1 MSSPAPSRSCA
12 ILSSD
17 RIRMS
22 LPPPVAYGT
31 TKLMARAGKPDAVF
45 LSSVEVGAAGAAL
58 VATPP
63 PPHAAIVMASTEVS
77 ASERRR
83 IAVRP
88 SPSPRAAT
96 VSTIRVMA
104 VGTDFVSRTEDLK
117 YERRGA
123 VGILTFNR
131 PDARNAMTWDMY
143 QGLFDACEHV
153 DSDDR
158 VRVLVL
164 RGAGDKAFV
173 AGTDISQ
180 FKKFTTPQH
189 AIDYEKNQNRNVGR
203 VEQVKKPTIAMIR
216 GFAVGGGASIALACD
231 LRIAATDARLG
242 VPIAKT
248 LGNTLSITT
257 LARIVSYVGPART
270 KELLFTARLIDAE
283 EGKAAGVFNEVV
295 EPERLEA
302 RTLEIAE
309 QIAANAPL
317 TIKSVKEG
325 VRRLMEHARIDEAD
339 DLVQMA
345 YQSDDFKEGID
356 AFLNKRA
363 PKWTGR

>member
-1 MSSPAPSRSCA
+1 
-12 ILSSD
+12 
-17 RIRMS
+17 
-22 LPPPVAYGT
+22 
-31 TKLMARAGKPDAVF
+31 
-45 LSSVEVGAAGAAL
+45 
-58 VATPP
+58 
-63 PPHAAIVMASTEVS
+63 
-77 ASERRR
+77 
-83 IAVRP
+83 
-88 SPSPRAAT
+88 
-96 VSTIRVMA
+96 MA
-104 VGTDFVSRTEDLK
+104 VETDLTPRTPDLL
-117 YERRGA
+117 YDRQGA
-123 VGILTFNR
+123 IAILTFNR
-131 PDARNAMTWDMY
+131 PLSRNAMTWDMY
-143 QGLFDACEHV
+143 QGLYEACEHV
-153 DSDDR
+153 DRDER

-180 FKKFTTPQH
+180 FRQFTTSEH
-189 AIDYEKNQNRNVGR
+189 ALEYEKGQNRNVGR
-203 VEQVKKPTIAMIR
+203 VEEVKKPTIAMIR

-231 LRIAATDARLG
+231 LRIAATDAKLG

-257 LARIVSYVGPART
+257 LARIVQYIGPSRT

-283 EGKAAGVFNEVV
+283 EGRLAGVFNEVV

-317 TIKSVKEG
+317 TIRTIKEG
-325 VRRLMEHARIDEAD
+325 VRRLMEHARIEEAE

-345 YQSDDFKEGID
+345 YQSEDFKEGID

-363 PKWTGR
+363 PRWRGR

>member
-1 MSSPAPSRSCA
+1 MSSEA
-12 ILSSD
+12 
-17 RIRMS
+17 
-22 LPPPVAYGT
+22 
-31 TKLMARAGKPDAVF
+31 
-45 LSSVEVGAAGAAL
+45 
-58 VATPP
+58 
-63 PPHAAIVMASTEVS
+63 
-77 ASERRR
+77 
-83 IAVRP
+83 
-88 SPSPRAAT
+88 
-96 VSTIRVMA
+96 
-104 VGTDFVSRTEDLK
+104 DFVPQTPDLA

-123 VGILTFNR
+123 IAILTFNR

-143 QGLFDACEHV
+143 RGLFDACEHV
-153 DSDDR
+153 DKDDR

-180 FKKFTTPQH
+180 FKTFTTPQH
-189 AIDYEKNQNRNVGR
+189 AIDYEKDQNRNVGR
-203 VEQVKKPTIAMIR
+203 VELVRKPTIAMIR

-257 LARIVSYVGPART
+257 LARIVSYIGPART
-270 KELLFTARLIDAE
+270 KELLFTARLIDAD

-295 EPERLEA
+295 PAERLEA
-302 RTLEIAE
+302 RTMELAE

-317 TIKSVKEG
+317 TIQSVKEG
-325 VRRLMEHARIDEAD
+325 VRRLMEHARITDAE
-339 DLVQMA
+339 DLVLMA
-345 YQSDDFKEGID
+345 YESADFKEGID
-356 AFLNKRA
+356 AFLNKRP

>member
-1 MSSPAPSRSCA
+1 MTVETDLTPR
-12 ILSSD
+12 
-17 RIRMS
+17 
-22 LPPPVAYGT
+22 T
-31 TKLMARAGKPDAVF
+31 PD
-45 LSSVEVGAAGAAL
+45 LL
-58 VATPP
+58 
-63 PPHAAIVMASTEVS
+63 
-77 ASERRR
+77 
-83 IAVRP
+83 
-88 SPSPRAAT
+88 
-96 VSTIRVMA
+96 
-104 VGTDFVSRTEDLK
+104 
-117 YERRGA
+117 YERQGA
-123 VGILTFNR
+123 IAILTFNR
-131 PDARNAMTWDMY
+131 PSSRNAMTWEMY
-143 QGLFDACEHV
+143 QGLYEACEHV
-153 DSDDR
+153 DRDER

-180 FKKFTTPQH
+180 FRQFTTVQH
-189 AIDYEKNQNRNVGR
+189 ALEYEKGQNRNVGR
-203 VEQVKKPTIAMIR
+203 VEEVKKPTIAMIR

-231 LRIAATDARLG
+231 LRIAATDAKLG

-257 LARIVSYVGPART
+257 LARIVQYIGPSRT

-283 EGKAAGVFNEVV
+283 EGRLAGVFNEVV

-317 TIKSVKEG
+317 TIRSIKEG
-325 VRRLMEHARIDEAD
+325 VRRLMEHARIEEAE

-345 YQSDDFKEGID
+345 YQSEDFKEGID

-363 PKWTGR
+363 PRWRGR

>member
-1 MSSPAPSRSCA
+1 VA
-12 ILSSD
+12 ID
-17 RIRMS
+17 M
-22 LPPPVAYGT
+22 
-31 TKLMARAGKPDAVF
+31 
-45 LSSVEVGAAGAAL
+45 
-58 VATPP
+58 
-63 PPHAAIVMASTEVS
+63 
-77 ASERRR
+77 
-83 IAVRP
+83 
-88 SPSPRAAT
+88 
-96 VSTIRVMA
+96 
-104 VGTDFVSRTEDLK
+104 DFIPRTEDLK

-123 VGILTFNR
+123 VAVLTFDR

-153 DSDDR
+153 DADDR

-180 FKKFTTPQH
+180 FKTFTTPQH
-189 AIDYEKNQNRNVGR
+189 AIDYEKTQNKNVGR

-257 LARIVSYVGPART
+257 LARIVSYIGPART

-283 EGKAAGVFNEVV
+283 EGRAAGVFNEVV
-295 EPERLEA
+295 EPDRLEA
-302 RTLEIAE
+302 RTLEVAE

-317 TIKSVKEG
+317 TLRSVKEG
-325 VRRLMEHARIDEAD
+325 VRRLMEHARIAD
-339 DLVQMA
+339 AEDLVRMA
-345 YQSDDFKEGID
+345 YGSEDFKEGID
-356 AFLNKRA
+356 AFLNKRP